1 MAAAVFSMLRLSFF
15 PWGRSWEMDVIG
27 GGFKIFNPQPDL

>member
-1 MAAAVFSMLRLSFF
+1 MAAAVFSMLRVSFF

-27 GGFKIFNPQPDL
+27 GGFRIFNPQPDL